1 MIVRVL
7 KYSCK
12 TKKLLYSILFFSI
25 LAMSS
30 CKEQPKES
38 ESVKE
43 VAAINYLEESTE
55 SFDERMRWW
64 RDARF
69 GMFIHWGPY
78 SVPAGIYNGKEVNST
93 GEWIMNTAPIPI
105 SEYEEYAKQFDPR
118 KFDAKKWARTMKE
131 SGMKYMVITSKHHDG
146 FGLWDSKVSDYDI
159 VDFSPYGQDILKAL
173 SEACKEE
180 GIRFGVYHSIMDWHH
195 PQAQGLNYPEYNTQD
210 SLKMNSRFPE
220 YYTNYLKP
228 QVTELIEN
236 YDPEII
242 WFDGEWIHEYTHE
255 MGQEMYQ
262 YLRGL
267 KPSVIINNRV
277 DKGRQG
283 MQGMNKEDDDYAGD
297 FGTPEQEILEGTANV
312 DWESCMTM
320 NDTWGYKL
328 NDHNWKSAKVLIHNL
343 IDVASKGGNYL
354 LNVGPTSEGEIPE
367 PSLERLHVIGDWLR
381 TNGEVIYGTER
392 LKTHFKQGDDI
403 RFTKKR
409 GEQII
414 YAISLKS
421 PKKDLVLKYV
431 KPMEGGKIELIGYD
445 TALNYTYSEEE
456 GLLINIPEDA
466 ISTTGNQFAWSFKIH
481 GVETTTK

>member
-38 ESVKE
+38 ESVEE

-131 SGMKYMVITSKHHDG
+131 AGMKYMVITSKHHDG

-210 SLKMNSRFPE
+210 SLKMNPRFPE

-236 YDPEII
+236 YAPEII

-297 FGTPEQEILEGTANV
+297 FGTPEQEILEGAANV

-328 NDHNWKSAKVLIHNL
+328 NDHNWKSAEVLIHNL

-354 LNVGPTSEGEIPE
+354 LNVGPTAEGEIPE
-367 PSLERLHVIGDWLR
+367 PSLERLQEMGNWLR
-381 TNGEVIYGTER
+381 TNGEVVYGTEK
-392 LKTHFKQGDDI
+392 LKVHFKQGDDI

-409 GEQII
+409 EEQII
-414 YAISLKS
+414 YAISLKA
-421 PKKDLVLKYV
+421 PKKDLVLKFV
-431 KPMEGGKIELIGYD
+431 KPLEGSKIELIGSDIPLY
-445 TALNYTYSEEE
+445 YTYSEEE
-456 GLLINIPEDA
+456 GLIINIPEDA
-466 ISTTGNQFAWSFKIH
+466 LSTTGNKYAWGFKIN
-481 GVETTTK
+481 GVERTGK

>member
-1 MIVRVL
+1 
-7 KYSCK
+7 
-12 TKKLLYSILFFSI
+12 
-25 LAMSS
+25 MSS

-105 SEYEEYAKQFDPR
+105 SEYEEYAKQFDPQ

-131 SGMKYMVITSKHHDG
+131 AGMKYMVITSKHHDG
-146 FGLWDSKVSDYDI
+146 FALWDSKVSDYDI

-195 PQAQGLNYPEYNTQD
+195 PQAQGPNYPEYNTQD

-262 YLRGL
+262 YLREL

-297 FGTPEQEILEGTANV
+297 FGTPEQEILEGAANV

-328 NDHNWKSAKVLIHNL
+328 NDHNWKSAEVLIHNL

-354 LNVGPTSEGEIPE
+354 LNVGPTAEGEIPE
-367 PSLERLHVIGDWLR
+367 PSLERLQEMGNWLH
-381 TNGEVIYGTER
+381 TNGEV
-392 LKTHFKQGDDI
+392 
-403 RFTKKR
+403 
-409 GEQII
+409 
-414 YAISLKS
+414 
-421 PKKDLVLKYV
+421 V
-431 KPMEGGKIELIGYD
+431 
-445 TALNYTYSEEE
+445 
-456 GLLINIPEDA
+456 
-466 ISTTGNQFAWSFKIH
+466 
-481 GVETTTK
+481 

>member
-1 MIVRVL
+1 MKVPIL
-7 KYSCK
+7 KRSHK
-12 TKKLLYSILFFSI
+12 TKNILYPVMFFI
-25 LAMSS
+25 IIAMLS
-30 CKEQPKES
+30 CKEQAKKSDSNE
-38 ESVKE
+38 EVKT
-43 VAAINYLEESTE
+43 INYLEESND
-55 SFDERMRWW
+55 SFDERMKWW

-78 SVPAGIYNGKEVNST
+78 SVPAGIHNGKEVDNI
-93 GEWIMNTAPIPI
+93 GEWIMNSAQIPI
-105 SEYEEYAKQFDPR
+105 SEYEEYAKQFNPQ

-131 SGMKYMVITSKHHDG
+131 AGMKYVVITSKHHDG

-195 PQAQGLNYPEYNTQD
+195 PQAQGPNYPEYNTQD
-210 SLKMNSRFPE
+210 SLKMNSQFPE

-228 QVTELIEN
+228 QVMELLEN

-242 WFDGEWIHEYTHE
+242 WFDGEWIPEYTHE

-262 YLRGL
+262 YLREL

-283 MQGMNKEDDDYAGD
+283 MQGMNKEDDVYAGD

-328 NDHNWKSAKVLIHNL
+328 NDHNWKSAEVMIHNL
-343 IDVASKGGNYL
+343 VDVASKGGNYL

-367 PSLERLHVIGDWLR
+367 PSLERLQEIGDWLR
-381 TNGEVIYGTER
+381 TNGEVVYGTEK

-409 GEQII
+409 EEQII
-414 YAISLKS
+414 YAISLKV

-431 KPMEGGKIELIGYD
+431 KPNEGGKIELIGYG
-445 TALNYTYSEEE
+445 APLNYSYSEEE
-456 GLLINIPEDA
+456 GLLIIIPEDA
-466 ISTTGNQFAWSFKIH
+466 ISTTGNKYAWSFKIN
-481 GVETTTK
+481 GVERTRK